1 MVLFEYT
8 KFLGAEFSPLSFE
21 FIAHVSLLFF
31 GGVLLALIGYRAKG
45 ILGSVF
51 FTVVGA
57 AAFLYQ
63 NGLLRF

>member
-1 MVLFEYT
+1 MLFEYT

-21 FIAHVSLLFF
+21 FIAHVSLLLF
-31 GGVLLALIGYRAKG
+31 GGVLLALIGYRVKG

-51 FTVVGA
+51 FTLVGA

>member
-1 MVLFEYT
+1 MLFDYT

-21 FIAHVSLLFF
+21 FIAHVSLLLF
-31 GGVLLALIGYRAKG
+31 GGFLLALLGYRVKG

-51 FTVVGA
+51 FTLVGA
-57 AAFLYQ
+57 AAFLSQ

>member
-1 MVLFEYT
+1 VLFEYT
-8 KFLGAEFSPLSFE
+8 KLLGSEFPPLSFE
-21 FIAHVSLLFF
+21 FIAHVSLLLF
-31 GGVLLALIGYRAKG
+31 GGVLLSLIGYRVKG

-51 FTVVGA
+51 FTLAGA